1 MKIETLKKAVEL
13 NKQREDIL
21 KQFWKLFFIP
31 DPRFQPFSVKKKIEV
46 VFSLSTN
53 LEKRL
58 K

>member
-31 DPRFQPFSVKKKIEV
+31 DPRFQPFSVKKRSRLCFPCRQIW
-46 VFSLSTN
+46 
-53 LEKRL
+53 KRG
-58 K
+58 